1 MLLAKQGVYV
11 DLLRVRGFPFAD
23 EVIDF
28 ANDHDYVF
36 VVEQNESG
44 QLRTLLINEGELD
57 PKRLVRVLHYDGTPI
72 TASFITATIA
82 EIIAERAAAPVRKQ
96 VAS

>member
-1 MLLAKQGVYV
+1 VYV

-23 EVIDF
+23 AVMDF
-28 ANDHDYVF
+28 IAAHDFVF

-44 QLRTLLINEGELD
+44 QMRTMLINEGELD
-57 PKRLVRVLHYDGTPI
+57 PHRLIRVLHYDGTPI
-72 TASFITATIA
+72 TARFIVDRIA
-82 EIIAERAAAPVRKQ
+82 DTLGQDKVTPFRQ